1 MFIFSAYAIVL
12 LVLITYIGLL
22 TYIDTY
28 SQSDLDGTQ

>member
-22 TYIDTY
+22 TYIETY
-28 SQSDLDGTQ
+28 SQSNLDVTR

>member
-12 LVLITYIGLL
+12 LVLITYIGFL